1 MANTTPT
8 PPAKPVVS
16 IRYGNVSVAAFANEA
31 KTKDGKTF
39 EAYNVSVRRSYRK
52 SDGEWI
58 NTHSLRRSDLLPAA
72 EALTECFQRLSGSK
86 DRLEVDSEDLPC

>member
-8 PPAKPVVS
+8 SPAKPVVS

-39 EAYNVSVRRSYRK
+39 EAYNVSIRRSYK
-52 SDGEWI
+52 KGDQWEH
-58 NTHSLRRSDLLPAA
+58 THSLRRSDLLPAA
-72 EALTECFQRLSGSK
+72 QALTECFQILSGSK
-86 DRLEVDSEDLPC
+86 DRLEVQAPSEE

>member
-16 IRYGNVSVAAFANEA
+16 IRYGNISVAAFANEA
-31 KTKDGKTF
+31 TTKDGKTF
-39 EAYNVSVRRSYRK
+39 EAYSVSVRRSYRK
-52 SDGEWI
+52 SDGEWV

-86 DRLEVDSEDLPC
+86 DRLEVDAQDLPC